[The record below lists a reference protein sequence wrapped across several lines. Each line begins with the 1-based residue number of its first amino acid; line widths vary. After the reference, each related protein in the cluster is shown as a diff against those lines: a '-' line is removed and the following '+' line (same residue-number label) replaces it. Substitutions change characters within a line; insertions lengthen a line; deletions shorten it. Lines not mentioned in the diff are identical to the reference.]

1 MRTDGDSATQGLE
14 ALFEVLRLAGPRAE
28 APPVDPAPDEAVA
41 ATGPEQARLVALV
54 DRARAGDADA
64 FGDLYD
70 HYRPQVHHFL
80 LARTRSAPVAE
91 DLTSETF
98 LRALRRVRTFR
109 WQGRDFGAWLMTIAR
124 NLLTDHQGAAS
135 SRLEVVQDDM
145 THHDTPA
152 EGPEHEVIAAATSA
166 LLLRALADL
175 PREQRTCLELRF
187 LEGRTIA
194 GTARVLARSEGAVKQ
209 LQRRAVLNL
218 ARRMPADLRD

>member
-1 MRTDGDSATQGLE
+1 MRTDGESATQGLE
-14 ALFEVLRLAGPRAE
+14 ALLVVLRRSGAGVERS
-28 APPVDPAPDEAVA
+28 VDWPADDLSPA
-41 ATGPEQARLVALV
+41 APEQAWLVDLV
-54 DRARAGDADA
+54 DRARAGDSEA

-70 HYRPQVHHFL
+70 HYWPQVHRYL
-80 LARTRSAPVAE
+80 LTRTRSVAVAE

-98 LRALRRVRTFR
+98 LRALRRVRGFR
-109 WQGRDFGAWLMTIAR
+109 WQGRDFGAWLITIAR
-124 NLLTDHQGAAS
+124 NLATDHHGAAS

-145 THHDTPA
+145 SHHDTPA
-152 EGPEHEVIAAATSA
+152 EGPEDEVMAAATSA

-194 GTARVLARSEGAVKQ
+194 GTAHVLARSEGAVKQ

-218 ARRMPADLRD
+218 ARRVPADLRD